1 LPVNRPRRRRI
12 VSSESFW
19 IRTGWFEAVNQTRPD
34 KRFPSG
40 ERESSRIRS
49 TGRGQKQTSCF
60 SADCLPSAVFFFAA
74 RIFLRRFPPGIE
86 SGRVGSM
93 VDNWGNLFDLR
104 HVHRIELDGRRF
116 GFG

>member
-12 VSSESFW
+12 VSSEAFCT
-19 IRTGWFEAVNQTRPD
+19 RTGWFEAVNQTRPD
-34 KRFPSG
+34 QRFPSG

-49 TGRGQKQTSCF
+49 TGRGQRQTSCL
-60 SADCLPSAVFFFAA
+60 SADCHPCAVFFFAA
-74 RIFLRRFPPGIE
+74 RISLRRFPQSSEFGCA
-86 SGRVGSM
+86 GSM
-93 VDNWGNLFDLR
+93 VDNWGILFDLR